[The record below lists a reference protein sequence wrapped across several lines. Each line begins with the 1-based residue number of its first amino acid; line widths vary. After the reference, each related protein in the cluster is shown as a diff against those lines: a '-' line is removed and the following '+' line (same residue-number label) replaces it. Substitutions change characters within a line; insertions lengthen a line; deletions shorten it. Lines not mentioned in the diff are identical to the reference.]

1 LRGPPISE
9 KLVLEVALLSQVK
22 GTLGPEVSKY
32 ICPRRLKFAGVHA
45 AQWEHKLDDGMQVDV
60 PAVSIGTTNRLHMHM
75 AVTPCYDGAD
85 KVPTA

>member
-1 LRGPPISE
+1 
-9 KLVLEVALLSQVK
+9 
-22 GTLGPEVSKY
+22 
-32 ICPRRLKFAGVHA
+32 
-45 AQWEHKLDDGMQVDV
+45 MQVDV

>member
-1 LRGPPISE
+1 LRGLPISE

-22 GTLGPEVSKY
+22 GALGPEVSKHA
-32 ICPRRLKFAGVHA
+32 CPCDLKVAGIYA
-45 AQWEHKLDDGMQVDV
+45 AQRARQLDDGMQVDV
-60 PAVSIGTTNRLHMHM
+60 PAVSIGTTSRLYMHM